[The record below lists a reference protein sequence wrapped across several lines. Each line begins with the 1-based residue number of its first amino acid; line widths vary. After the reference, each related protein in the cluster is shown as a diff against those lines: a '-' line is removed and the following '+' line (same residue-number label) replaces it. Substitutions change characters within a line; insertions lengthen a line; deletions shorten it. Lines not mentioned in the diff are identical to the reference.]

1 LPKFSAIKKPKIM
14 AKIFL
19 SQNLRHLRKTD
30 KRKPTQSDMA
40 TMLGVSISTYGA
52 YEEGRAEPK
61 LENLQKIAVFF
72 GIETEVLIGKDLS
85 NSEGENEKAGRRGA
99 AEKSPAGPKVLT
111 ITLDSEG
118 RDNVEW
124 VPEKAAAGYTAGF
137 SDPGFISSLPAFQ
150 LPFLDKKKKY
160 RVFTIQGDSMLPV
173 PSGAMVF
180 GEYAENWNSVKD
192 GTPCILI
199 TRNEGIVFKKVYN
212 YLQKQSCFLLVS
224 SNRLYEPYILAAD
237 DVLEIWKFSGYYS
250 GQFPEE

>member
-1 LPKFSAIKKPKIM
+1 M
-14 AKIFL
+14 GKIFL
-19 SQNLRHLRKTD
+19 PQNLRHLRKTD
-30 KRKPTQSDMA
+30 KRRPTQSDMA

-52 YEEGRAEPK
+52 YEEARAEPK

-72 GIETEVLIGKDLS
+72 GIDTEVLIGTDLIS
-85 NSEGENEKAGRRGA
+85 SGAEIEKSGRRGA
-99 AEKSPAGPKVLT
+99 ALEKPETGPKILAV
-111 ITLDSEG
+111 TLDSEG
-118 RDNVEW
+118 QDNVEW

-137 SDPGFISSLPAFQ
+137 SNPSFISSLPAFQ

-180 GEYAENWNSVKD
+180 GEYAENWNSIKD

-224 SNRLYEPYILAAD
+224 SNRLYEPYILPAD